1 MFDSLTNSAD
11 GFFILLFIIALVVF
25 FLFGPHKVYES
36 LFWCLLWFGLYL
48 LVHEMTF
55 IFPELTRTI
64 FLGDWLVENRGIL
77 LWVSKFIAL
86 LLFFVTPMTLWLN
99 VSWVVRGTVW
109 FFLKTI
115 FLSAVFICFGIVL
128 FSLLSNGPWIFGEV
142 SILPQPLRD
151 IPYFQNSMIYPW
163 ITDKSLLIILIA
175 FALGLYKILF
185 SHWLSR
191 ILLLG
196 SMMYMKWGDMFRKKP
211 LDMIIPAE
219 HHDEDDGMWNHD
231 SHH

>member
-11 GFFILLFIIALVVF
+11 GLFILLFIIALVVF

-55 IFPELTRTI
+55 VFPELTRSV
-64 FLGDWLVENRGIL
+64 FLGDWFVENRGIL

-115 FLSAVFICFGIVL
+115 LLSAVFICFGIVL

-151 IPYFQNSMIYPW
+151 IPYFQNSIVYPW
-163 ITDKSLLIILIA
+163 ITNKSLLIILIA
-175 FALGLYKILF
+175 FGLGLYKILF

-219 HHDEDDGMWNHD
+219 PHDEHDDMWNHD